1 MIQLTKIRDLDLAP
15 SSARRNH
22 VSAASGLVRIND
34 RLYVVADD
42 ELHLGVFS
50 LDASVP
56 GRTIRLFPGEL
67 PEPKDER
74 KRLKPDLE
82 TLMVLPS
89 CAPFPT
95 GAMLALGSG
104 SRRNRRLGAV
114 LLLDDQG
121 AIRGVPSAVDL
132 SALYEPLEDR
142 FGELNIEGAVVTG
155 DHVLLFQRGNR
166 GGSENAIVA
175 VPLTTFL
182 DTLKGTRVH
191 IDPRAVRGI
200 DLGRHEGVP
209 FCFTDAAGLASGEVI
224 FTAVAEDT
232 TDSYNDGPCAA
243 AGLGLIGRDGELRRF
258 LPLDAPCKVEG
269 VDARIEDDLI
279 QLLLVS
285 DADDPDIP
293 AGLFSATMER

>member
-15 SSARRNH
+15 SSARRSH
-22 VSAASGLVRIND
+22 VSAASGLVRAGN

-50 LDASVP
+50 LDANVP

-82 TLMVLPS
+82 TLMLLPS
-89 CAPFPT
+89 CTEFPA
-95 GAMLALGSG
+95 GAMIALGSG
-104 SRRNRRLGAV
+104 SKRNRRLGAV
-114 LLLDDQG
+114 LLLDD
-121 AIRGVPSAVDL
+121 RGSIDGEPRTVDL

-142 FGELNIEGAVVTG
+142 FGGLNVEGAIAVG
-155 DHVLLFQRGNR
+155 DRVLLFQRGNK
-166 GGSENAIVA
+166 GGGENAIVHI
-175 VPLTTFL
+175 PLSSFCAA
-182 DTLKGTRVH
+182 LKGARVS
-191 IDPRAVRGI
+191 IDPRAVRGV

-209 FCFTDAAGLASGEVI
+209 FCFTDAAALASGEVV

-232 TDSYNDGPCAA
+232 RDSYNDGPCGA
-243 AGLGLIGRDGELRRF
+243 AGVGLFGSGGELRWF

-269 VDARIEDDLI
+269 VDARDDDDLI
-279 QLLLVS
+279 RLLLVS
-285 DADDPDIP
+285 DADDPNVP